1 MTSPDIFDS
10 YFKLLQRAK
19 RQQYPACKAPKTLKR
34 FAQTCVYCVCWSIY
48 VDESG
53 NVTADCIQCTDSM
66 QQAMFV
72 PFASV
77 FSIKTFFGNG

>member
-19 RQQYPACKAPKTLKR
+19 RQQYPTRKAPIEKVCPDVCTV
-34 FAQTCVYCVCWSIY
+34 CVGAY

-53 NVTADCIQCTDSM
+53 NVTADCI
-66 QQAMFV
+66 
-72 PFASV
+72 
-77 FSIKTFFGNG
+77 